1 MKIQLIYLVRHGET
15 DANKLNIYQGRGQD
29 NSLNET
35 GRKQAELFGKW
46 LKLHKKACPTPSIIF
61 TSPAKRALETT
72 AIIKNELVGMAK
84 HPEICVLPNLHEIN
98 HGKWEGLSDK
108 RLKKKYPK
116 PYRLWKNKPMKM
128 KFPKGETMKNAKK
141 RILKVWRNKILGYK
155 GGHIIVVAHGGVN
168 FQIINDVLES
178 DKLRNVRQDNTC
190 LNIIELPR
198 MRMAL
203 VNSTA
208 HLFS

>member
-35 GRKQAELFGKW
+35 GRKQAELLGKW
-46 LKLHKKACPTPSIIF
+46 LKKHQLIYPLPVVIL

-72 AIIKNELVGMAK
+72 AIIKNELVGMAREPK
-84 HPEICVLPNLHEIN
+84 IIVLPKLHEIN
-98 HGKWEGLSDK
+98 HGYWEGLSDK
-108 RLKKKYPK
+108 QLKKKYPK
-116 PYRLWKNKPMKM
+116 SYRLWRNNPMKM
-128 KFPKGETMKNAKK
+128 KFPKGETMKKAKK
-141 RILKVWRNKILGYK
+141 RILKVWRDEILECK
-155 GGHIIVVAHGGVN
+155 DSHILVVAHGGVN

-178 DKLRNVRQDNTC
+178 DKLRNVRHDNSC

-198 MRMAL
+198 KRMAL
-203 VNSTA
+203 VNGTS
-208 HLFS
+208 HLL